1 MTSPLEEPILRSME
15 LDATKL
21 RLVTNGVEAFYVEV
35 VPDEQRKRLTK
46 RFNLPQD
53 RPLMLFVGNHT
64 TNKGLDVLLKSL
76 PMMRQQACA
85 VVAGAIRSRVEHEKL
100 LAEAGVA
107 ESADRLIFTDFVTK
121 EELRALYQTVDLFV
135 FPTRADTLPLVVLE
149 AMVSSLPVVSTR
161 VGGIPYEVTPETGIL
176 VEPGDPIALSRALDQ
191 LCDQPES
198 RRAMGVAARAR
209 VLAIFN
215 WEASAKCAVE
225 IYREVLEARANR
237 HSAEVK

>member
-1 MTSPLEEPILRSME
+1 
-15 LDATKL
+15 
-21 RLVTNGVEAFYVEV
+21 
-35 VPDEQRKRLTK
+35 
-46 RFNLPQD
+46 
-53 RPLMLFVGNHT
+53 MLFVGNHT

-76 PMMRQQACA
+76 PMMRQQVCA

-107 ESADRLIFTDFVTK
+107 ESADRQIFTDFVTN
-121 EELRALYQTVDLFV
+121 EQLRALYHGRSFCV
-135 FPTRADTLPLVVLE
+135 PTRADTLPLIVLE

-161 VGGIPYEVTPETGIL
+161 VGGIHEVTPETGIL

-209 VLAIFN
+209 VLEIFN